1 MADKVMTENKLEIG
15 GNEYLFDELQD
26 DQKYAVVQ
34 IKNLNAKVTQ
44 AEFDMNQLR
53 AAIQHFH
60 LALSASLKKEGGEKK
75 KEKKND

>member
-44 AEFDMNQLR
+44 AEFDINQLR

-60 LALSASLKKEGGEKK
+60 LTLSASLQKEGGKK

>member
-1 MADKVMTENKLEIG
+1 MADKVMTEDKLEIG

-60 LALSASLKKEGGEKK
+60 LALSASLQKEGEKK